1 MSESKESLGRPM
13 GSARHNQWRVG
24 KASVSLVRP
33 PIEPKRLSIA
43 AQPQNLVVDAAR
55 SAFIVVDMQNDFCAK
70 GGFLDY
76 RGVDITPDQKPIAP
90 IARIAPELRALGV
103 PIVWLNW
110 GVRTDLLNASPS
122 LLHAHCPDGTGA
134 GLGET
139 IPGGKPILVEGGWG
153 AAIVDGLVPD
163 ERDIRVTKY
172 RYSGFWDTELDSI
185 LRNLGVTTLFF
196 AGVNADQCV
205 MSTLQDAMFLGY
217 DCILVEDCVGT
228 TSPEYCMQATLYNV
242 KLLYGFVT
250 DSAAIRHGIRG
261 AGIKAAGSE
270 GAGALG

>member
-1 MSESKESLGRPM
+1 M
-13 GSARHNQWRVG
+13 GSARHNQWRV
-24 KASVSLVRP
+24 SPSRVSLVRP
-33 PIEPKRLSIA
+33 PVEPKPLSLD
-43 AQPQNLVVDAAR
+43 AQPQDLVIDAAR
-55 SAFIVVDMQNDFCAK
+55 AAFIVVDMQNDFCSK

-76 RGVDITPDQKPIAP
+76 RGVDVSPDQQPIEP
-90 IARIAPELRALGV
+90 IARLLPQLRALGV

-110 GVRTDLLNASPS
+110 GVRPDLLNASPS
-122 LLHAHCPDGTGA
+122 LLHAHCPEGTGA

-185 LRNLGVTTLFF
+185 LRNLGVTSLFF

-217 DCILVEDCVGT
+217 DCIMVEDCVGT
-228 TSPEYCMQATLYNV
+228 TSPAYCLQATFYNV

-250 DSAAIRHGIRG
+250 DSAAIARGIRG
-261 AGIKAAGSE
+261 ASSGG
-270 GAGALG
+270 